1 MCGRYTLR
9 SNLKQLADLFHVGDV
24 HLPLF
29 DPRYNIA
36 PSQDVLAV
44 RQPDGR
50 ELVEL
55 KWGLVPSWA
64 QDPKIGYRMI
74 NARCESVAEKP
85 SFRSAFKKRRCLI
98 PADGFYEWQKRG
110 KEKQPY
116 FIHLTD
122 DQPFAFAG
130 LWEYWER
137 DGEIIE
143 SCTIITTEANEL
155 MRPLH
160 DRMPVILP
168 AESHDEWLDSDNQA
182 MEDLPSLL
190 KPYPSEEMDAYPITT
205 YVNSPKNQGQECVAP
220 VEDEARHD

>member
-9 SNLKQLADLFHVGDV
+9 SNLKQLAGLFHVGDV

-29 DPRYNIA
+29 GPRYNIA

-50 ELVEL
+50 EFVEL

-64 QDPKIGYRMI
+64 KDSKIGYRMI
-74 NARCESVAEKP
+74 NARCESIAEKP
-85 SFRSAFKKRRCLI
+85 SFRSALKKRRCPI
-98 PADGFYEWQKRG
+98 PADGFYEWKKIG
-110 KEKQPY
+110 AKTKQPY
-116 FIHLTD
+116 YVHLKE

-130 LWEYWER
+130 LWEHWKR

-155 MRPLH
+155 MKPLH

-168 AESHDEWLDSDNQA
+168 AESYDEWLDPDNQE
-182 MEDLPSLL
+182 MEDLPKLL
-190 KPYPSEEMDAYPITT
+190 KPYPPEEMDAYPIST
-205 YVNSPKNQGQECVAP
+205 YVNSPKNQGRSALSQ
-220 VEDEARHD
+220 